1 MGVGR
6 ACETNRRSTCT
17 NICSIVYRFGEE
29 TLTGNCSLGQL
40 TSIGFNQQQT
50 NGMMLKKTY
59 VDSGFLS
66 GKINRTEI
74 YIRSDGRIAH
84 E

>member
-1 MGVGR
+1 M
-6 ACETNRRSTCT
+6 
-17 NICSIVYRFGEE
+17 CSIVYRFGEE

-40 TSIGFNQQQT
+40 TAIGFNQQQT
-50 NGMMLKKTY
+50 NGMMLKKAY

-66 GKINRTEI
+66 GKINTTEI
-74 YIRSDGRIAH
+74 YIRSDGRMVH